1 MAFLSFIYKYGIW
14 ISIPAFIF
22 FVILLVI
29 CITGVVRTGR
39 QARLFSVPLLDRQE
53 IEFTNAGRVVL
64 CMEGPMLSR
73 RFAKLK
79 YDLTGPDG
87 MAVKSRIALFRATTT
102 GLTKARMELKVYE
115 IAYPG
120 RYVFEIRGL
129 EGEKPSDSEHR
140 MVFMRPHLARSMVY
154 VIGIVF
160 AGIFIIGSI
169 VLFFLRLLNVS
180 NSLGMDQRETKAV
193 EEYATMRGYKTSAS
207 GLRETGRD
215 GRFIAYDNGTV
226 LDTRT
231 SLMWA
236 SKDNGRNINWQ
247 DAKNYCDNYRG
258 GGYTDWRMPTQDEL
272 AGLYDNSKSY
282 KATKLD
288 YNVHL
293 TELIKL
299 STSYSWA
306 SETRGSE
313 AASFFFQD
321 GEGYWENQSY
331 LKGRRVLPV
340 RSGK

>member
-1 MAFLSFIYKYGIW
+1 MKGKDLAKKCFPSSRYRLGGDVHHREHRALLSPARKCEQLINNSTGGINMRVLL
-14 ISIPAFIF
+14 IVIGA
-22 FVILLVI
+22 VALILLLM
-29 CITGVVRTGR
+29 R
-39 QARLFSVPLLDRQE
+39 
-53 IEFTNAGRVVL
+53 
-64 CMEGPMLSR
+64 
-73 RFAKLK
+73 
-79 YDLTGPDG
+79 G
-87 MAVKSRIALFRATTT
+87 M
-102 GLTKARMELKVYE
+102 G
-115 IAYPG
+115 
-120 RYVFEIRGL
+120 
-129 EGEKPSDSEHR
+129 
-140 MVFMRPHLARSMVY
+140 
-154 VIGIVF
+154 
-160 AGIFIIGSI
+160 
-169 VLFFLRLLNVS
+169 
-180 NSLGMDQRETKAV
+180 QRETKAV
-193 EEYATMRGYKTSAS
+193 EEYATMRGYKALAS

-258 GGYTDWRMPTQDEL
+258 GDYTGWRMPTQDEL

-321 GEGYWENQSY
+321 GQGYWENQSY
-331 LKGRRVLPV
+331 LKARRVLPV
-340 RSGK
+340 RSAK